1 MASIFETYNFLMKE
15 EFGKNVIINCN
26 AVTRLP
32 NTCSVSFSKTAMT
45 GGEILSRC
53 PELMASTGAACH
65 GTGKPS
71 GYTYYCFFFC
81 STLLVVNFFLILFL
95 HNNNNNIKFVVF

>member
-1 MASIFETYNFLMKE
+1 MQSHQFIKHRNFFFIKE
-15 EFGKNVIINCN
+15 EFGENVVINCN
-26 AVTRLP
+26 AGMRLP
-32 NTCSVSFSKTAMT
+32 NTSSVSFRKTAIT

-71 GYTYYCFFFC
+71 GYLHTAVYYVVTFLKLTYCIF
-81 STLLVVNFFLILFL
+81 LL
-95 HNNNNNIKFVVF
+95 